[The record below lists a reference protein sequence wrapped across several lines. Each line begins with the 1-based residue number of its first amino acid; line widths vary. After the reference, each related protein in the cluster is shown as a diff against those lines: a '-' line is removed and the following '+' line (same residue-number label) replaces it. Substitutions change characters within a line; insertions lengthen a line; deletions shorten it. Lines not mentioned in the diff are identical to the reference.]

1 MKILFVG
8 NYDSLAAVI
17 MERLRKE
24 ENDIYL
30 LTSNVDKLG
39 RKVKST
45 YRCYEIGVGEGMA
58 DVYHSVRPDVVIY
71 AGTDQQKEQWSAEQS
86 ECFALLA
93 NNLEGAVRANVGR
106 FLFLSTIEV
115 YGTPKQTADE
125 STAAR
130 PVTRKGLWMYQ
141 AEEMVET
148 YSKNHGLATAILRLG
163 QVFCGDIFM
172 ESGDCL
178 ARIKEMIEQEETI
191 LNDNLHPI
199 HVNDV
204 TEAIVRLIQNEAVGI
219 YNVCGSKAVQRGEV
233 ARLIVKSEEM
243 VQEPKIQEAEC
254 RINVGNHKL
263 KKATGWKDVW
273 SVEEFLTQGK
283 IKFTSTQKVD
293 ITKKFRLGL
302 GGKTRSFLEN
312 IILLAVFAALFFLTG
327 TTVAFAKWAWM
338 LLYVVVVGLL
348 YGVKYSLPAAVLAT
362 VVQILGESA
371 GTPDLSDW
379 GTWVHYVLQLA
390 QYLFVGMVVGYTVDV
405 LREENRI
412 KKQEVLSAQ
421 EAYKRLADINEQ
433 NILIK
438 NEYEKRILSAKNS
451 IPQLYSIIQKIDVL
465 ESDRIFMEVLHV
477 IEELMG
483 TNTVAVYRANR
494 RYLRLITALNEESL
508 LEKRSIDLEKYPYL
522 KKAMTN
528 NELYEGNVWKKE
540 PALVLPITIEEECE
554 AIIIINE
561 VPMENMSLYH
571 INMLR
576 TLLLLISRSLKSAF
590 QYDEAV
596 REDKY
601 VRNTDILFPGEFAKA
616 LKLAKEKQERDLG
629 GFSIL
634 KIVPKE
640 NMTEEYHKLENYFR
654 SEDIWGM
661 DWKKN
666 VYVLLANTSEKEA
679 EIALERLRKRN
690 VDVTVVNDV
699 DLGE

>member
-1 MKILFVG
+1 M
-8 NYDSLAAVI
+8 
-17 MERLRKE
+17 
-24 ENDIYL
+24 
-30 LTSNVDKLG
+30 
-39 RKVKST
+39 
-45 YRCYEIGVGEGMA
+45 
-58 DVYHSVRPDVVIY
+58 
-71 AGTDQQKEQWSAEQS
+71 
-86 ECFALLA
+86 
-93 NNLEGAVRANVGR
+93 
-106 FLFLSTIEV
+106 
-115 YGTPKQTADE
+115 
-125 STAAR
+125 
-130 PVTRKGLWMYQ
+130 
-141 AEEMVET
+141 
-148 YSKNHGLATAILRLG
+148 
-163 QVFCGDIFM
+163 
-172 ESGDCL
+172 
-178 ARIKEMIEQEETI
+178 
-191 LNDNLHPI
+191 
-199 HVNDV
+199 
-204 TEAIVRLIQNEAVGI
+204 
-219 YNVCGSKAVQRGEV
+219 
-233 ARLIVKSEEM
+233 
-243 VQEPKIQEAEC
+243 
-254 RINVGNHKL
+254 
-263 KKATGWKDVW
+263 
-273 SVEEFLTQGK
+273 
-283 IKFTSTQKVD
+283 
-293 ITKKFRLGL
+293 
-302 GGKTRSFLEN
+302 
-312 IILLAVFAALFFLTG
+312 
-327 TTVAFAKWAWM
+327 
-338 LLYVVVVGLL
+338 
-348 YGVKYSLPAAVLAT
+348 AT
-362 VVQILGESA
+362 VVQIRGESV

-379 GTWVHYVLQLA
+379 ETWVHYVLQLA

-412 KKQEVLSAQ
+412 KKQEALSAQ